1 MSSNLNG
8 VHGLRGTPI
17 TPPSPAR
24 AVGTSRAVVRVT
36 PAAPGQGVDTGQPLS
51 RSGLSLEALLGAD
64 DLLEARP
71 EVRQGATAMGLSQ
84 ARTALLRQ
92 LPGDALAALDD
103 VWSGAQ
109 RSEEGWYLRAGALTV
124 LGLPGEG
131 DRVATEGLAQRP
143 ASLALRYLQSVARSV
158 NGDWQGARAALAEA
172 LDAAPAD
179 PVLRLQQAVV
189 LGRQGHLADASEI
202 IAEVQQQGIEHPAV
216 DWARG
221 IVRGLTADRARGE
234 ARQTMR
240 MASGEFAV
248 IDADDLNGSA
258 GTAATG
264 GVREAQPG
272 VRPDMQDAVQDVL
285 ADDTVRWSPA
295 DGGDLVEHAFASL
308 GARIVQRGDGLPA
321 NDMRVLMRALSAG
334 GTLMGSCTPDQAH
347 AARTLL
353 GQLLESIRQ
362 LEASTVIRP
371 TPSVGLAALLAALR
385 RDDHAE
391 AGRLWRR
398 SSIAVPPGARRLMQ
412 ALLDGARMVRE
423 TSTSGAFDAT
433 GATDATRDRD
443 AEMRRRFR
451 QDGISFAS
459 IVRNERDDGVLL
471 PVRFGLSLLREAA
484 DSVVGEHGGDH
495 RGGYRDESVA
505 SAAAM
510 HGRVGTPPMS
520 LEGLAG
526 GRMTPVS
533 VTGTDLSAAVVRG
546 EATGM
551 GWGAARAAN
560 ALTGESQRVGDVE
573 GSGVRIVAVL
583 CVALAV
589 GASMLGFNAVA
600 IALAAGAVWLGMRRS
615 TKATRR
621 Y

>member
-1 MSSNLNG
+1 MSSHLNG

-17 TPPSPAR
+17 TPPSPTR

-64 DLLEARP
+64 DLLEARA

-189 LGRQGHLADASEI
+189 LGRQGHLADANEI
-202 IAEVQQQGIEHPAV
+202 IAEVQQQGTEHPAV

-248 IDADDLNGSA
+248 VDADDLSGST
-258 GTAATG
+258 GPATTD
-264 GVREAQPG
+264 GVRDGRSG
-272 VRPDMQDAVQDVL
+272 VRPDMQDAVQDAL
-285 ADDTVRWSPA
+285 ADDAVRWSPA

-308 GARIVQRGDGLPA
+308 GARLVQRGDGLPA

-362 LEASTVIRP
+362 LDASTVIRP

-412 ALLDGARMVRE
+412 ALLDGARAVRE
-423 TSTSGAFDAT
+423 TSASAASDAR
-433 GATDATRDRD
+433 GATDTTPDRN
-443 AEMRRRFR
+443 AEMRRFR
-451 QDGISFAS
+451 QDGVSFAS

-471 PVRFGLSLLREAA
+471 PVRFGLSLLREAPDPVA
-484 DSVVGEHGGDH
+484 GEYGGD
-495 RGGYRDESVA
+495 YRDEYRGESGA
-505 SAAAM
+505 FAAI

-520 LEGLAG
+520 LEGLARGPRTPG
-526 GRMTPVS
+526 GVPGADVA
-533 VTGTDLSAAVVRG
+533 AAVVQG

-560 ALTGESQRVGDVE
+560 SLTGESPRVGDTE

-589 GASMLGFNAVA
+589 GASVLGFNAVA